1 LWPILFLMVGK
12 MRNIKLLLEYDGT
25 AFAGWQ
31 VQPEQRTVQG
41 VLESALSQMIG
52 EKVSLTGSGR
62 TDAGVHAS
70 GQVANFRTGTDIPLK
85 AFNEGLNAL
94 LPKDVA
100 VLHAEEA
107 DPEFHSRFGAKSRL
121 YRYQIITRRSPL
133 LERYSWRIL
142 YSLNREVLPGLCNV
156 VLGPH
161 DFTAFASAQ
170 AEVDN
175 FNVTVARVGW
185 KDYGGVLS
193 FEILADRFL
202 HNMVRIIVGTM
213 IDVARGHLMPED
225 MARILESKDRT
236 QAGKT
241 APACGLCLVKVE
253 Y

>member
-1 LWPILFLMVGK
+1 

-41 VLESALSQMIG
+41 VLESALCKMTG
-52 EKVSLTGSGR
+52 EKVALIGSGR

-70 GQVANFRTGTDIPLK
+70 GQVANFKTETDIPLK
-85 AFNEGLNAL
+85 AFSLGLNAI

-100 VLHAEEA
+100 VLKSEET
-107 DPEFHSRFGAKSRL
+107 DPEFNSRFAARSRS

-133 LERYSWRIL
+133 LERYAWRII
-142 YSLNREVLPGLCNV
+142 YPLNRDVLPKLCNV
-156 VLGPH
+156 IQGKH

-175 FNVTVARVGW
+175 FTVNVARAGW
-185 KDYGGVLS
+185 KDFGGVLS

-213 IDVARGHLMPED
+213 IDTARGHLKPED
-225 MARILESKDRT
+225 MKRILEAKDRT
-236 QAGKT
+236 LAGKT
-241 APACGLCLVKVE
+241 APACGLCLVRVE

>member
-1 LWPILFLMVGK
+1 

-41 VLESALSQMIG
+41 VLESALSQMTG
-52 EKVSLTGSGR
+52 EKVSLIGSGR

-70 GQVANFRTGTDIPLK
+70 GQVANFKTDKDIPLK
-85 AFNEGLNAL
+85 AFNEGLNAV

-100 VLHAEEA
+100 VLKAEEA
-107 DPEFHSRFGAKSRL
+107 DPDFHSRFDATSRL

-133 LERYSWRIL
+133 LERYAWRIL
-142 YSLNREVLPGLCNV
+142 YPLNRDALPELCNV
-156 VLGPH
+156 ILGKH

-175 FNVTVARVGW
+175 FTVNVARTGW

-213 IDVARGHLMPED
+213 IDTARGHLKPED
-225 MARILESKDRT
+225 MKRILESRDRT
-236 QAGKT
+236 LAGKT